1 MISFTYASDNGFP
14 FFDARN
20 YVRFGFVRIDH
31 EIDKLR
37 LDRFK
42 IRSLS
47 VRAVRFTRN
56 EKPFETNVFYNNHRD
71 EPLLRLINTRFKLE
85 IDLFPAYW

>member
-42 IRSLS
+42 LRSLS

-56 EKPFETNVFYNNHRD
+56 ECVLQQSPGRTVITANQYAF
-71 EPLLRLINTRFKLE
+71 
-85 IDLFPAYW
+85 